1 MRKITCNS
9 IDSKRKLEKNGGSN
23 QFRPFDAVYGGKVK
37 KAVSLKALGV
47 VALLGAGM
55 LVNGCKP
62 APDLT
67 AANAQALIQAK
78 YDQDP
83 AVGANI
89 NVSDLGMRQGVTAK
103 YWDRSK
109 AYPNRY
115 WADFAL
121 TPDGKKVMKL
131 SGGGDT
137 IQWRP
142 ESTEDKNFSVIVTT
156 VATNHLKAHDVR
168 DPQDEVGGT
177 KGAVYT
183 EAVSLDGVPNALQD
197 IAHNPGN
204 RLSTKKTATFAL
216 EGGAWKLQSI
226 N

>member
-1 MRKITCNS
+1 M
-9 IDSKRKLEKNGGSN
+9 
-23 QFRPFDAVYGGKVK
+23 K
-37 KAVSLKALGV
+37 KAVNLKVLGV
-47 VALLGAGM
+47 AVLLGAG
-55 LVNGCKP
+55 LLLNGCKS

-89 NVSDLGMRQGVTAK
+89 TVTDLGMRQGVTAK

-121 TPDGKKVMKL
+121 TDEGKKVIKL
-131 SGGGDT
+131 PGGGDT

-142 ESTEDKNFSVIVTT
+142 ESIDDKNFSVVITA
-156 VATNHLKAHDVR
+156 VATNHLKAHDVK

-177 KGAVYT
+177 KSVAFT
-183 EAVSLDGVPNALQD
+183 EAVDLTGVPSALQD
-197 IAHNPGN
+197 IAHTPGN
-204 RLSTKKTATFAL
+204 KLSTKRTATFAID
-216 EGGAWKLQSI
+216 GGAWKLQSI